1 MTTDSNDAPAHTGP
15 LKHTSPPTDGSHRTD
30 PPGIADE
37 YDTVVGYIDFLRQ
50 TLAWKIRGLDI
61 AQLRRALPPSSMTL
75 GGMLAHLAYVEDFW
89 FSRVVGGHW
98 PEPWASTDWGAD
110 PDWDWHLVGTS
121 GADDLWGLWEASVAR
136 SRAVLSGYL
145 EEHGTEAALA
155 TPHRPWSG
163 DDTVSLRWILVHM
176 VEEYGRHVGHADLL
190 RESIDGQ
197 TGE

>member
-1 MTTDSNDAPAHTGP
+1 VN
-15 LKHTSPPTDGSHRTD
+15 TSPPADGSHRTD
-30 PPGIADE
+30 PPGIAGE

-50 TLAWKIRGLDI
+50 SLAWKIRGLGID
-61 AQLRRALPPSSMTL
+61 QLRRTLPPSTMTL

-89 FSRVVGGHW
+89 FSRVVGGTW
-98 PEPWASTDWGAD
+98 PEPWASTDWAAD
-110 PDWDWHLVGTS
+110 QDWDWHLVGTS

-136 SRAVLSGYL
+136 SRAVLRAQL
-145 EEHGTEAALA
+145 EAHGAEAALA
-155 TPHRPWSG
+155 TAYRPWSG